1 MVVVGITGQ
10 SGAGKGEAS
19 KILASLGFSVIDA
32 DAVYHNVIFPPSRCL
47 DELVFHFGRGILTA
61 GGLLNRQT
69 LAGLVFGEENKEKL
83 QLLNEITHKHILNAV
98 RREIES
104 LKLEN
109 AVDGI
114 IIDAPLLFESGF
126 DKECDLTM
134 AVIAN
139 IDTKIERII
148 ARDGITREHAE
159 ARLSSQISDSELV
172 ARCDHIIENNGDAH
186 ALREEVH
193 RLKKIIFG

>member
-1 MVVVGITGQ
+1 MKVLGLCGLW
-10 SGAGKGEAS
+10 GAGKGAVCSFFAELNVVS
-19 KILASLGFSVIDA
+19 IDT
-32 DAVYHNVIFPPSRCL
+32 DKVYHNIISVNSDCTKELVDFFGTVIFGTPGINRA
-47 DELVFHFGRGILTA
+47 ELRKVAFSS
-61 GGLLNRQT
+61 
-69 LAGLVFGEENKEKL
+69 VENLKS
-83 QLLNEITHKHILNAV
+83 LNEITHKHILNAV

-159 ARLSSQISDSELV
+159 ARLSSQISDSDLI
-172 ARCDHIIENNGDAH
+172 ARCDHVIENNGDAH
-186 ALREEVH
+186 TLREEVRKLK
-193 RLKKIIFG
+193 RLIFD

>member
-1 MVVVGITGQ
+1 MKVVGLCGQ
-10 SGAGKGEAS
+10 SGAGKGAVCQFFAELNVVS
-19 KILASLGFSVIDA
+19 IDT
-32 DAVYHNVIFPPSRCL
+32 DKVYHDIISVNSDCTKELVEFFGTVIFGNPGINRA
-47 DELVFHFGRGILTA
+47 ELRKVAFSS
-61 GGLLNRQT
+61 
-69 LAGLVFGEENKEKL
+69 GESLKA
-83 QLLNEITHKHILNAV
+83 LNEITHKHILNAV

-109 AVDGI
+109 TVDGI

-139 IDTKIERII
+139 SNTKIERIV

-159 ARLSSQISDSELV
+159 ARLSSQISDSELT
-172 ARCDHIIENNGDAH
+172 ARCDHVIENNGDAH
-186 ALREEVH
+186 ALREEVR
-193 RLKKIIFG
+193 RLKKIIFD